1 MQFFHCGT
9 ALYRSNV
16 SGRSGTLPLQDTFE
30 VSDPKLIALLL
41 EYTQMTCNELVDD
54 HEQAKMLR
62 MLAWARCI
70 RLKLYK
76 MAEVLH

>member
-9 ALYRSNV
+9 ALYRSDV
-16 SGRSGTLPLQDTFE
+16 SGNGMPLHDTFE
-30 VSDPKLIALLL
+30 VSDPKLFALLL
-41 EYTQMTCNELVDD
+41 EYTQMTCTELVDD
-54 HEQAKMLR
+54 REQAKMLR